1 MRASPSLVPGIER
14 DVYLILDD
22 FGRMG
27 SASRSGVVRSE
38 PPLANWPLW
47 YFLGMR
53 GLTILFVTSRSALG
67 DAGAAA
73 ASLRVATYRPHAG
86 VNVP

>member
-27 SASRSGVVRSE
+27 SASRSGVGVNRFT
-38 PPLANWPLW
+38 LANWPLW

-53 GLTILFVTSRSALG
+53 GAHNPICYLRGALG
-67 DAGAAA
+67 DAGAAG
-73 ASLRVATYRPHAG
+73 SPRVATYRPMPA